1 MNEYMM
7 TRDFASCFC
16 KLMSTQ
22 TCELL
27 LEKIRQNPTD
37 QEIVDWTNELS
48 DDKIRINVDATYLNH
63 QKPSDIIM
71 NRTHYS
77 LHKKAHL
84 TKAVVY
90 CFTSGFIAQVFETN
104 KLSQLT

>member
-1 MNEYMM
+1 M
-7 TRDFASCFC
+7 TSDFASCFC

-27 LEKIRQNPTD
+27 LEKINQDPTD
-37 QEIVDWTNELS
+37 QEIVDWANSLTDE
-48 DDKIRINVDATYLNH
+48 KIRINIDATYLNH
-63 QKPSDIIM
+63 EKPKDIVM
-71 NRTHYS
+71 NRTQYS

-90 CFTSGFIAQVFETN
+90 CFSSGFIAQV
-104 KLSQLT
+104 

>member
-1 MNEYMM
+1 MSEYMM
-7 TRDFASCFC
+7 TRNFASCFC

-27 LEKIRQNPTD
+27 LEKIKQDLTD
-37 QEIVDWTNELS
+37 QEIVDWANSLS
-48 DDKIRINVDATYLNH
+48 DEKIRINIDATYLNH
-63 QKPSDIIM
+63 EKPSDIVM

-90 CFTSGFIAQVFETN
+90 CFSSGFIAQV
-104 KLSQLT
+104 